1 MSKLFYKLYD
11 NSKIFKNFKIC
22 KVEEEYLIR
31 LNISH
36 VQGQGRRPRG
46 ATPHPISS
54 SCAGTRG
61 LRGATPRSRS
71 GGATLSKVRS
81 SGCTLLDQP

>member
-46 ATPHPISS
+46 ATP
-54 SCAGTRG
+54 
-61 LRGATPRSRS
+61 RSRS
-71 GGATLSKVRS
+71 GGATSSKVRS
-81 SGCTLLDQP
+81 SGCALLEGKNTETIITEN